1 MLLTFLKKNLFKL
14 MNNDK
19 TMESL
24 GKRINA
30 RLVNN
35 AKDYKN
41 GLADQALF
49 HIKYLIKILLLFMKL
64 NQF

>member
-24 GKRINA
+24 RKRINA

-41 GLADQALF
+41 GL
-49 HIKYLIKILLLFMKL
+49 

>member
-1 MLLTFLKKNLFKL
+1 
-14 MNNDK
+14 MNNGK
-19 TMESL
+19 TMESSRR
-24 GKRINA
+24 RINA

-49 HIKYLIKILLLFMKL
+49 PIKYLIKILLLLMKL

>member
-24 GKRINA
+24 RKRINA
-30 RLVNN
+30 GLVNN